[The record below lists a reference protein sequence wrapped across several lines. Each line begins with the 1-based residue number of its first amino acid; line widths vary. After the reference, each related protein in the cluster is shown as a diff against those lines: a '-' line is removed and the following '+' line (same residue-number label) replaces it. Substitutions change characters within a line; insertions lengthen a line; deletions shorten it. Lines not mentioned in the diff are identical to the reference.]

1 MKMLARTL
9 LASAAVLLTHAVA
22 KAETA
27 PAPPLSGPVSPATA
41 QRIAAGE
48 RVPVI
53 VSLDLAGY
61 GAPGAL
67 MSDSEL
73 ARRTAAL
80 SETRDRVFAE
90 VFGETFIRE
99 ADGPSFA
106 FEPVAEPPRV
116 YREFSLFPGFAVEAD
131 AELLSRLRAH
141 PLVTSIHEDAVAR
154 PLTDATPGIIGADAV
169 WAAGFEGA
177 NGSVA
182 VLDTGVELEHSA
194 TEDAIIASACF
205 NTDIA
210 DRSSS
215 LCPGGVEEV
224 IDLTGGSA
232 GDSCV
237 EDDIDPVNGVDGC
250 YHGTHVASTAAGR
263 PVTLRSGTTVQGVAR
278 GADIVA
284 VNVFSRFVEAEC
296 DEEDEPGPCV
306 RSYSSDQ
313 LAALEWLFANREAL
327 NLRAV
332 NMSLGGGE
340 FTSPC
345 LSNPLRSIVTALRGA
360 GVATVISSGNDGF
373 ANAISGPACIPEA
386 ISVGATTDADAVASF
401 SNSSPDLDLL
411 APGVRVLAAWQTET
425 PPAGENCVI
434 NNAEPSGN
442 GECNWFAES
451 SGTSMAAPHVAGAFV
466 LLRQAFPSTSV
477 DDVLEALKFTG
488 LQVLDVNGITR
499 SRIRVDA
506 AFDLLSRGG
515 AFAGGVEL
523 TPLEA
528 YRVSGE
534 AGVPGSFASKTYTL
548 QNTGFSTRTVTIIE
562 APAWVAPE
570 RSSFSI
576 TPMSTASLVL
586 GVNIDSL
593 PQSAAAGEVVIQI
606 GTETISVPVSV
617 QVSRTFSSAELG
629 PFEWTGDRR
638 STTSSVF
645 RIVGLDSGPPE
656 AIDIALANAIA
667 GDYSGNFSDCSL
679 TIRPERFSN
688 SEFVINSSDFED
700 CGDFNRADVTFR
712 VTAALADIQNGL
724 NARRFGV
731 NNSGGLTDFGF
742 DRDATVTPSAAVTRA
757 SASAG
762 LATSLQRAADP
773 GFTAPVRSVDAP
785 AGAAPLQAGTA
796 QAEYGPF
803 EWTGDSQSF
812 TGSVFRLTGLINA
825 APSGVEIAIDNA
837 TAPGY
842 AGAFTDCALTIRS
855 ERYRNGE
862 FVIFPSDLAD
872 CGPFIRGDLRFRV
885 TADAGDIAL
894 LPQMRRFAITKA
906 GGLTDFGFDLFPEPA
921 SALTPI
927 AGTDEGFVEFGPF
940 EWAGSPNAATTAIF
954 RLVGI
959 DATPVSIDVALDSAL
974 TPGYLGEFSDCSLIV
989 TPARHSGREY
999 LIFPDDLGVCGDF
1012 GRADVRFRVRARTAD
1027 APGGLTMRRF
1037 GIGSI
1042 GDITNLSFDHDPSPN
1057 SRVIATPAGAPPG
1070 TAAVEFGPFEW
1081 TGDRNSVTVH
1091 VFRITGLENAGPT
1104 SVEIAVDDAFNPA
1117 YAGDYSDCSLTIR
1130 PERYAA
1136 DEFVIFPTD
1145 FADCGDF
1152 VRGDL
1157 RFRVLV
1163 DANDAADGLRMRRL
1177 AVLRA
1182 GGFTDFGFDQ

>member
-1 MKMLARTL
+1 M
-9 LASAAVLLTHAVA
+9 SA
-22 KAETA
+22 
-27 PAPPLSGPVSPATA
+27 
-41 QRIAAGE
+41 
-48 RVPVI
+48 
-53 VSLDLAGY
+53 
-61 GAPGAL
+61 
-67 MSDSEL
+67 SEL
-73 ARRTAAL
+73 AQRTAAL
-80 SETRDRVFAE
+80 SQTRDRVFAE

-99 ADGPSFA
+99 ADAAGQA
-106 FEPVAEPPRV
+106 FEAVADIPRV
-116 YREFSLFPGFAVEAD
+116 YREFSVFPGFAVEAD
-131 AELLSRLRAH
+131 AEALERLRAH
-141 PLVTSIHEDAVAR
+141 PLVASIHEDALSR
-154 PLTDATPGIIGADAV
+154 PLTDATPGLIGADAV
-169 WAAGFEGA
+169 WAAGFEGE
-177 NGSVA
+177 NVSVA
-182 VLDTGVELEHSA
+182 VLDTGVEIEHSS
-194 TEDAIIASACF
+194 TQDAIIASACF
-205 NTDIA
+205 NTEITN
-210 DRSSS
+210 RSSS
-215 LCPGGVEEV
+215 LCPGGVDEV
-224 IDLTGGSA
+224 TDLAGGSA

-250 YHGTHVASTAAGR
+250 FHGTHVASTAAGR
-263 PVTLRSGTTVQGVAR
+263 PVNLRSGASVQGVAR
-278 GADIVA
+278 GAGIVA

-296 DEEDEPGPCV
+296 DDEPGPCV

-313 LAALEWLFANREAL
+313 LAALEWLFANRAAL
-327 NLRAV
+327 NLAAV

-340 FTSPC
+340 FTAPC
-345 LSNPLRSIVTALRGA
+345 LGDPLRSIITALRGA
-360 GVATVISSGNDGF
+360 GIATVISSGNDGF

-386 ISVGATTDADAVASF
+386 VSVGATTDADAVAGF

-411 APGVRVLAAWQTET
+411 APGVGVLAAWQTET
-425 PPAGENCVI
+425 PPDGENCVV
-434 NNAEPSGN
+434 NDAAPSAN

-466 LLRQAFPSTSV
+466 LLREAFPSASV
-477 DDVLEALKFTG
+477 DEMLDALKFTG

-506 AFDLLSRGG
+506 AFELMSAGG
-515 AFAGGVEL
+515 AVAGGVEL

-534 AGVPGSFASKTYTL
+534 AGVPGSFAPKTYTL
-548 QNTGFSTRTVTIIE
+548 QNTSFAPRSVSVIETPDWIAPDRTAFDIAASATGSLTLNVDPD
-562 APAWVAPE
+562 ALPE
-570 RSSFSI
+570 
-576 TPMSTASLVL
+576 
-586 GVNIDSL
+586 
-593 PQSAAAGEVVIQI
+593 SAAAGEVVIRI
-606 GTETISVPVSV
+606 ASEDISIPVSI

-645 RIVGLDSGPPE
+645 RIVGLDSGPPQ
-656 AIDIALANAIA
+656 AIDIALANAID
-667 GDYSGNFSDCSL
+667 GNYSGNFSDCSL

-742 DRDATVTPSAAVTRA
+742 DRDATVTPAATVTRT
-757 SASAG
+757 SASPG
-762 LATSLQRAADP
+762 LAASRQRAADP
-773 GFTAPVRSVDAP
+773 GVAAPARSDNAP
-785 AGAAPLQAGTA
+785 AGAAPSQAGTA

-825 APSGVEIAIDNA
+825 APAGVEIAIDNA

-872 CGPFIRGDLRFRV
+872 CGPFVRGDLRFRV

-940 EWAGSPNAATTAIF
+940 EWAGSPDAATTAIF

-959 DATPVSIDVALDSAL
+959 HAAPVSIDVALDSAL
-974 TPGYLGEFSDCSLIV
+974 APGYLGAFSDCSLIA

-1012 GRADVRFRVRARTAD
+1012 GRADIRFRVRARTAD
-1027 APGGLTMRRF
+1027 APDGLSMRRF

-1042 GDITNLSFDHDPSPN
+1042 GDITNMSFDHDPSPN
-1057 SRVIATPAGAPPG
+1057 SRSVATPDTAPPG
-1070 TAAVEFGPFEW
+1070 TSAVEFGPFEW
-1081 TGDRNSVTVH
+1081 TGDQNSVTVH
-1091 VFRITGLENAGPT
+1091 VFRITGLKSAAPA
-1104 SVEIAVDDAFNPA
+1104 SVEIAVDDAFDPA
-1117 YAGDYSDCSLTIR
+1117 YVGDYSDCSLNIR
-1130 PERYAA
+1130 AERYAA
-1136 DEFVIFPTD
+1136 DEFVIFPSD

-1157 RFRVLV
+1157 RFRLV
-1163 DANDAADGLRMRRL
+1163 VDQDDAAAGLRMRRL

-1182 GGFTDFGFDQ
+1182 GGFTDFGFDNE